1 MKNPDLSKLFLDQAR
16 RLLREVYQPRVER
29 CLRRLSLEQIWWRA
43 NPASNSV
50 GNLALHLEG
59 NVRQW
64 IVSGLGG
71 APDTRQRDRE
81 FAERGPIPRRA
92 LPARLRKTVN
102 QACAVL
108 RKLSSSDLSRT
119 YTIQGYRV
127 KGLKAVFHVAEH
139 FSHHAGQI
147 ILATKML
154 RGQDLGFTH
163 LPREAAKQRAV
174 KSLPAV

>member
-1 MKNPDLSKLFLDQAR
+1 MKNPDLSKPFLDQAR
-16 RLLREVYQPRVER
+16 RLLHGVYWPRIER
-29 CLRRLSLEQIWWRA
+29 CVRQLSQEQIWWRA
-43 NPASNSV
+43 NPASNSA

-59 NVRQW
+59 NARQW
-64 IVSGLGG
+64 VVSGLGG
-71 APDTRQRDRE
+71 APDTRQRDKE

-92 LPARLRKTVN
+92 LLARLQKTVN
-102 QACAVL
+102 EACGVL
-108 RKLSSSDLSRT
+108 GKLSSSDLSRT

-127 KGLKAVFHVAEH
+127 TGLKAVFHVAEH
-139 FSHHAGQI
+139 FSQHAGQI

-163 LPREAAKQRAV
+163 LPREATKKRAA